1 MIANT
6 EGEDIIQR
14 TQSFKLKMAIIVSEE
29 NVVTCLLQTLCSSHV
44 YRTMNKWQRRR
55 EVSVFDLSLTSFP
68 FHSSLQTESL
78 EETKLDSGH
87 RTGDAPG
94 EKTS

>member
-14 TQSFKLKMAIIVSEE
+14 TLSFKLKMAIIVVFED
-29 NVVTCLLQTLCSSHV
+29 NVVTCLLQSHV
-44 YRTMNKWQRRR
+44 YRTRNTEWQRRR

-78 EETKLDSGH
+78 EETKLGSGSGQSH
-87 RTGDAPG
+87 R
-94 EKTS
+94 